1 MLDRLNG
8 VPSNK
13 PFVHLVIDPELIER
27 IDDFRFSFRLP
38 SRSHAIRYLIEAGLE
53 VEMPSTN
60 IKVKKPP
67 RPKERDQ

>member
-8 VPSNK
+8 VPSIK
-13 PFVHLVIDPELIER
+13 PFVHLVLDPALLER

-60 IKVKKPP
+60 IKTPP